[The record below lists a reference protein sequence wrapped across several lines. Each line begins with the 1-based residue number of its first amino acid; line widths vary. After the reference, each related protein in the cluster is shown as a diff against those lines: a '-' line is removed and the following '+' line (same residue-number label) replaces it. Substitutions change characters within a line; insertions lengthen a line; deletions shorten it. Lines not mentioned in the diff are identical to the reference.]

1 MLIIRVES
9 EVGDMPRPCCRRRVA
24 GEPVASIFKPAGVP
38 ARELDVVRMTLDE
51 LEAIRLADLE
61 GLYQEQAAEQ
71 MHVSRPTLGRI
82 LESAR
87 RKVAEALVRGLSL
100 KIEGGPIFVDRRR
113 RRRCGACKLE
123 WEPPSEEAGRPR
135 CPYCQSDKEIS

>member
-1 MLIIRVES
+1 
-9 EVGDMPRPCCRRRVA
+9 MPRPCCRRRIA
-24 GEPVASIFKPAGVP
+24 GEPIASVFKPAGVP
-38 ARELDVVRMTLDE
+38 ASELESVLMTLDE

-87 RKVAEALVRGLSL
+87 RKVAEALVRGLAL
-100 KIEGGPIFVDRRR
+100 KIEGGPVFVDRRHR
-113 RRRCGACKLE
+113 FRCGACKL
-123 WEPPSEEAGRPR
+123 
-135 CPYCQSDKEIS
+135 DKENFS